1 MHRSMK
7 LPKGK
12 KKMARQL
19 GLLILPRNELVK
31 LFSDKAFR
39 VEFGSDISIKRRGI
53 GVVFGHVLETCTIR

>member
-1 MHRSMK
+1 
-7 LPKGK
+7 
-12 KKMARQL
+12 MARQL

-31 LFSDKAFR
+31 LFIDKAFR

>member
-1 MHRSMK
+1 
-7 LPKGK
+7 
-12 KKMARQL
+12 MARQL

-31 LFSDKAFR
+31 LFIDK